1 MQQFHIPSLNKPRN
15 SSIEPSSCDG
25 INNTMSKS
33 LPRKHDSNALS
44 IVTQG
49 TNPSTDT
56 QWQDSHPIKNISANP
71 TRQELQCAEFAKCFV
86 IND

>member
-1 MQQFHIPSLNKPRN
+1 MQQFQIPSINKPRN
-15 SSIEPSSCDG
+15 NSIEPSSCDG

-33 LPRKHDSNALS
+33 LPRKH
-44 IVTQG
+44 G

-56 QWQDSHPIKNISANP
+56 QLQDSHPIKNISANP